1 MNRFESIQ
9 SQFSAAAT
17 RYTTSRYHA
26 DSPDLDAMLA
36 AVDLRGDERV
46 LDIGTGVGHTAVAFA
61 PRVSEVVALDLTAAM
76 LDEARGLASRRGV
89 DNVRFEQGDAMA
101 LPFPDDSFDV
111 VTCRVCAHHF
121 EDPAAAVRE
130 IARVLRP
137 GQASGAGQP
146 QRASQPSEAG
156 GTLLLVDSVSPEDP
170 AQDTFLNCIE
180 VLRDPSHVR
189 NHSLSQWQQMLADA
203 GLASECLNVWRVP
216 LEFQDW
222 VERMRTPQLEC
233 QQLRS
238 LFKKA
243 TDDICS
249 AFNLKTGSHW
259 GFSIPIGFLRARLT
273 ADGVGDPQSG
283 ESFGFTAIDA

>member
-9 SQFSAAAT
+9 SQFSATAT
-17 RYTTSRYHA
+17 RDTTSRYHA
-26 DSPDLDAMLA
+26 DSPDLDAMLC

-46 LDIGTGVGHTAVAFA
+46 LDIGTGAGHTAVAFA
-61 PRVSEVVALDLTAAM
+61 PRVSEVVALDLTPAM

-89 DNVRFEQGDAMA
+89 DNVRFELGDAMA
-101 LPFPDDSFDV
+101 LPYPDDSFDL

-121 EDPAAAVRE
+121 EDPATAVRE
-130 IARVLRP
+130 AARVLRP
-137 GQASGAGQP
+137 GQPKKAGQP
-146 QRASQPSEAG
+146 RKAG

-189 NHSLSQWQQMLADA
+189 NHSVSQWQQMLADA
-203 GLASECLNVWRVP
+203 GFASECLNVWRVP

-222 VERMRTPQLEC
+222 VERMRTPDLER

-238 LFKKA
+238 LFEKA
-243 TDDICS
+243 TDGIRS
-249 AFNLKTGSHW
+249 AFDLETGTRW
-259 GFSIPIGFLRARLT
+259 GFSIPIGMLRARFT
-273 ADGVGDPQSG
+273 GDGVGDPQPG
-283 ESFGFTAIDA
+283 ESFGFTTADA